1 MIEQQIEMEVGQQQ
15 RTSDVSVADEFTFK
29 KFMLSERLLK
39 SLEKLNYTKPSPVQ
53 LKILP
58 LCRCTFDM
66 IIQAKSGTGKTL
78 GFSICLLE
86 NYDSDLK
93 FPSVLVIVPTRELAV
108 QIVTVL
114 NDLGHSYKGFKAE
127 YFIGGTELAKDRA
140 KIQSTK
146 VVVGT
151 PGRFVS
157 LFAIK
162 S

>member
-1 MIEQQIEMEVGQQQ
+1 MELIEQQIEIEVKQ
-15 RTSDVSVADEFTFK
+15 RTTDVSVADEFTFK

-78 GFSICLLE
+78 GYSICLLE
-86 NYDSDLK
+86 NYNSDLK

-114 NDLGHSYKGFKAE
+114 NDLGQSFKGFKAE

-151 PGRFVS
+151 PGRFVIF
-157 LFAIK
+157 LLL
-162 S
+162 

>member
-1 MIEQQIEMEVGQQQ
+1 METEEHRNENDVKQ
-15 RTSDVSVADEFTFK
+15 RTMDVAVDDEFTFK

-39 SLEKLNYTKPSPVQ
+39 TLEKLNFNKPSPVQ

-86 NYDSDLK
+86 NFDSSLK
-93 FPSVLVIVPTRELAV
+93 FPSILVVVPTRELAV
-108 QIVTVL
+108 QIVNVL
-114 NDLGHSYKGFKAE
+114 SDLGQSIKHFKAE
-127 YFIGGTELAKDRA
+127 SFIGGTDLSRDRS

-151 PGRFVS
+151 PGR
-157 LFAIK
+157 
-162 S
+162 